1 VAGTGVEAVR
11 AFDGATY
18 DLVLMDVQMP
28 DMDGLQA
35 TRIIRETAAIERRPH
50 VPIVA
55 VTAHAMQGDRERCL
69 AAGMDDY
76 LSKPLSVSSLDG
88 VLDRWLD
95 GQSRTPEV
103 PTS

>member
-1 VAGTGVEAVR
+1 MVADGREAVQMMEN
-11 AFDGATY
+11 FEY
-18 DLVLMDVQMP
+18 DLVFMDCQMP
-28 DMDGLQA
+28 EVDGYEATGLIRRMDSRA
-35 TRIIRETAAIERRPH
+35 ARTPIIAM
-50 VPIVA
+50 
-55 VTAHAMQGDRERCL
+55 TAHAMAGDRERCT